1 MHFLRLTNCRALKA
15 ASVRHNKQTLFL
27 WDARLRLAII
37 PYQGSFYLPL
47 SYLVGTYIYLW
58 ESILECFQCQRI
70 AVKTMYLNKELSKW
84 EKIDKRKKVGER
96 KKKENFWGDHS
107 YIVWQYFLLFLCL
120 FSNSRRSF
128 FASISTEHFR
138 LVVFFFKK
146 IFILYK
152 ILSRLGFWC
161 VTSQETWLMIRQKNG
176 ISAEF
181 TPNINRD

>member
-84 EKIDKRKKVGER
+84 EKNRQ
-96 KKKENFWGDHS
+96 KKKSWWKKKKGKLLRRPLIYSLTILSTF
-107 YIVWQYFLLFLCL
+107 YF
-120 FSNSRRSF
+120 F
-128 FASISTEHFR
+128 FACFPILEGPFLRQYQENILPSGFFLSFHF
-138 LVVFFFKK
+138 V
-146 IFILYK
+146 
-152 ILSRLGFWC
+152 
-161 VTSQETWLMIRQKNG
+161 
-176 ISAEF
+176 
-181 TPNINRD
+181 